1 MKSARGARYFDLS
14 LGELRALGG
23 VREGGGRLATLLHGL
38 DAGLRR
44 RGWRSGAGG
53 RCRLSFRAGRCNS
66 GVRRLGSRACAAG
79 PRMKEL
85 ERERG

>member
-1 MKSARGARYFDLS
+1 MKSARGARYFDMS
-14 LGELRALGG
+14 LGELRARGG
-23 VREGGGRLATLLHGL
+23 
-38 DAGLRR
+38 
-44 RGWRSGAGG
+44 GG

-85 ERERG
+85 ERERR